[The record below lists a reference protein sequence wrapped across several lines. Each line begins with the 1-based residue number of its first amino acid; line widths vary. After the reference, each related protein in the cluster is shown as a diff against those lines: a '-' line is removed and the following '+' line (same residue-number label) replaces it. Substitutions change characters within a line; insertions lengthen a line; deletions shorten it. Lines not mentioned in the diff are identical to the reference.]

1 MLRPSFVHS
10 GRCLETDPRE
20 EAGKEQHREENGRQ
34 GKEKGERSEG
44 EGKAEERSGPGSPPS
59 LPRLRGDPRARGLAS
74 PPKPARAPAPPPL
87 TGCRRPRS
95 ARRARCWGAAG
106 SGTLSAALG
115 KTEGRKGG
123 KEGGREGASAARARR
138 ERLRRPWGSC
148 TARPRAA
155 SRETSR
161 GGLPARAERGAKI
174 LPRFG
179 SAHARGPRGG
189 APGTSGAR
197 RACPVPPPRWRPRGL
212 AFPAETEGRGSARA
226 KMAAVLPP

>member
-1 MLRPSFVHS
+1 MLRPSFVLS

-161 GGLPARAERGAKI
+161 GGFRREPNAAPKSCPASAARMRAGPAGELPGPPARAAHAQCPPPPLAAAG
-174 LPRFG
+174 PRF
-179 SAHARGPRGG
+179 S
-189 APGTSGAR
+189 R
-197 RACPVPPPRWRPRGL
+197 RN
-212 AFPAETEGRGSARA
+212 
-226 KMAAVLPP
+226 